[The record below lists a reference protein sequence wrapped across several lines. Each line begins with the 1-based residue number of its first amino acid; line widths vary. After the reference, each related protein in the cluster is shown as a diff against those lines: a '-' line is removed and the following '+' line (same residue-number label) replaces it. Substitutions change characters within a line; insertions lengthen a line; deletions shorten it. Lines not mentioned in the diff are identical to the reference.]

1 MKFNKQLYQLYAK
14 KFDREIRKKR
24 QLHQWKKEQKTQ
36 IPNPKR
42 DPYDKTFK
50 PTENR
55 KEMIYF
61 HRNEMIRFVIL

>member
-1 MKFNKQLYQLYAK
+1 MLRSLTEKYEKKDNYINGKRNKK
-14 KFDREIRKKR
+14 
-24 QLHQWKKEQKTQ
+24 Q